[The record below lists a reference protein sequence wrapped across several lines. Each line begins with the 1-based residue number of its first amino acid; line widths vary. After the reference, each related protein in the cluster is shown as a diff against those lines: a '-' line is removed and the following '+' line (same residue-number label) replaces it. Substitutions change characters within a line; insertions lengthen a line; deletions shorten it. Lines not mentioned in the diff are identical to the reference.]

1 MWTPVIPR
9 ARPHCCEP
17 GTARAPLMREIHAKG
32 VKFTRFQILKK
43 FDLPGFL
50 GKIGLAST
58 MLKIAMNDVDSANWE
73 Q

>member
-1 MWTPVIPR
+1 
-9 ARPHCCEP
+9 
-17 GTARAPLMREIHAKG
+17 MREIHAKG
-32 VKFTRFQILKK
+32 VKFTRFQIPKK
-43 FDLPGFL
+43 FDLLGFL